1 MATKT
6 LKQVADFDIRLLRV
20 FKTVV
25 DAGSFAGA
33 ESTLGITRSAISVHM
48 SDLEGRLGMRL
59 CQRGRAGFALTDQGR
74 EVLRATE
81 SLLAAVEDFRSEIN
95 QLHRS
100 LRGDLNVG
108 LINNLV
114 TEPRMQVTTALEY
127 ISRQSSEVRINLSMN
142 TPSEI
147 EQGLIDGRLHVG
159 VLPLITTLSGLDYR
173 PLYDEQS
180 LLYCS
185 RSHPLFR
192 QLAQAEREGQV
203 VQVSQQALCTAA
215 TVAPSYP
222 MSPQALALHQ
232 PLHCTATAS
241 NREAIAFLIL
251 SGQYMGFLPS
261 HYAAA
266 WVEKGEMLAVLPHSM
281 HFTVQLVV
289 ATRKGRRENQLLQLF
304 LRALEGQAAEH

>member
-1 MATKT
+1 MRSEA
-6 LKQVADFDIRLLRV
+6 LKQIADFDIRLLRV

-25 DAGSFAGA
+25 EAGSFAGA
-33 ESTLGITRSAISVHM
+33 ESALGITPSAISVHM

-81 SLLAAVEDFRSEIN
+81 TLLAAVEDFRGEIN

-114 TEPRMQVTTALEY
+114 TEPRMQVTSALEF
-127 ISRQSSEVRINLSMN
+127 ISRQSSEVRINLSMS

-147 EQGLIDGRLHVG
+147 EQGLLDGRMHVG
-159 VLPLITTLSGLDYR
+159 VLPLITGLSGLEYR
-173 PLYDEQS
+173 ALYDEQS

-185 RSHPLFR
+185 ERHPLFDTAS
-192 QLAQAEREGQV
+192 QVGQQTLQA
-203 VQVSQQALCTAA
+203 AA
-215 TVAPSYP
+215 TVAPNYP
-222 MSPQALALHQ
+222 MSQQATALHKG
-232 PLHCTATAS
+232 LRCTATAS

-251 SGQYMGFLPS
+251 SGQYIGFLPS
-261 HYAAA
+261 HYAAV
-266 WVEKGEMLAVLPHSM
+266 WVDKGQMAALLPERM
-281 HFTVQLVV
+281 HFSVQLAV
-289 ATRKGRRENQLLQLF
+289 ATRKGRRENQLLELF
-304 LRALEGQAAEH
+304 LTALETQAASVKTPT

>member
-1 MATKT
+1 MRPKT
-6 LKQVADFDIRLLRV
+6 LTQVTDYEIRLLRV
-20 FKTVV
+20 FKSVV

-33 ESTLGITRSAISVHM
+33 ESALGITRSAISVHM

-81 SLLAAVEDFRSEIN
+81 TLLAAIEDFRGEIN
-95 QLHRS
+95 QLHCQ

-114 TEPRMQVTTALEY
+114 TEPRMQVTSALEF
-127 ISRQSSEVRINLSMN
+127 ISRQGSEVRINLSMS

-159 VLPLITTLSGLDYR
+159 VLPLITTLSALDYR

-185 RSHPLFR
+185 ERHPLF
-192 QLAQAEREGQV
+192 AQASQV
-203 VQVSQQALCTAA
+203 GEQALMSAA

-222 MSPQALALHQ
+222 MSAQAISLHQ
-232 PLHCTATAS
+232 QLHCTATAS
-241 NREAIAFLIL
+241 NREAMAFLIL

-261 HYAAA
+261 HYAAV
-266 WVEKGEMLAVLPHSM
+266 WVEKGQMAAVLPQRM
-281 HFTVQLVV
+281 QFTVQLAV
-289 ATRKGRRENQLLQLF
+289 ATRKGRRENQLLELF
-304 LRALEGQAAEH
+304 LTALEGQTGQAAGR

>member
-1 MATKT
+1 MRSQA
-6 LKQVADFDIRLLRV
+6 LKQVADLDIRLLRV

-25 DAGSFAGA
+25 EAGSFAGA
-33 ESTLGITRSAISVHM
+33 ESALGITPSAISVHM
-48 SDLEGRLGMRL
+48 SDLEARLGMRL

-81 SLLAAVEDFRSEIN
+81 TLLAAVEDFRGEIN

-114 TEPRMQVTTALEY
+114 TEPRMQVTSALEF

-147 EQGLIDGRLHVG
+147 ELGLMDGRMHVG
-159 VLPLITTLSGLDYR
+159 VLPWIASLSGLEYR
-173 PLYDEQS
+173 ALYDEQS

-185 RSHPLFR
+185 ERHPLF
-192 QLAQAEREGQV
+192 ANASQA
-203 VQVSQQALCTAA
+203 SQHDLQAAA
-215 TVAPSYP
+215 TVAPNYP
-222 MSPQALALHQ
+222 MSQQATALHQ
-232 PLHCTATAS
+232 GLHCTATAS

-251 SGQYMGFLPS
+251 SGQYIGFLPS

-266 WVEKGEMLAVLPHSM
+266 WVDKGQMAVLMPERM
-281 HFTVQLVV
+281 HFSVQLAI
-289 ATRKGRRENQLLQLF
+289 ATRKGRRENQLLELF
-304 LRALEGQAAEH
+304 LTALEAQAGER